1 MKKIILSLVSG
12 LFLISTASADI
23 GLNIGVTGTTAL
35 FVATGSESQTDAD
48 GLEGTTIQDDTEMG
62 AGGFASIFIE
72 KEFGRFAIGYDHTPE
87 VFSTDTAETLK
98 NDQRTANSAAV
109 TVSTNKVQ
117 VDFDEMN
124 QIYVKAMVTENM
136 YVRAGA
142 MSVDVKTN
150 ETLETGSTYGD
161 TSLDGTSIGI
171 GYHKELDNTLF
182 IRVEGQY
189 MSFDGVTLSSNDNTL
204 KLKNLDGVTG
214 SISVGKAF

>member
-1 MKKIILSLVSG
+1 MKKIILSLVSV
-12 LFLISTASADI
+12 LFLFSTASADI
-23 GLNIGVTGTTAL
+23 GLNVGISGTTAL
-35 FVATGSESQTDAD
+35 FVATGNETQTDAD
-48 GLEGTTIQDDTEMG
+48 GNEGTTKQEDTEMG
-62 AGGFASIFIE
+62 AGGYASIFIE
-72 KEFGRFAIGYDHTPE
+72 KEFGRFAIGYNHTPE
-87 VFSTDTAETLK
+87 VFSTETAETLK
-98 NDQRTANSAAV
+98 RDQQTANVDTV
-109 TVSTNKVQ
+109 TVATNTVQ

-124 QIYVKAMVTENM
+124 QVYVKAMVTDNL
-136 YVRAGA
+136 YIRAGA

-150 ETLETGSTYGD
+150 ESLGTGSAYGD
-161 TSLDGTSIGI
+161 TSLDGTSFGL